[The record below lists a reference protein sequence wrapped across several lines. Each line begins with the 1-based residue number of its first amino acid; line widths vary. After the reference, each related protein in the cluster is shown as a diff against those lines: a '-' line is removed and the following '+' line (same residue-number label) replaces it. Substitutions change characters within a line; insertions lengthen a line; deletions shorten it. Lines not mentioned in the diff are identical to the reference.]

1 VLNRLDHLVILV
13 RDLDQA
19 VREYDVLGFTV
30 TPGGEHTD
38 GLTRNALIPFRDG
51 S

>member
-19 VREYDVLGFTV
+19 VREYEVLGFTV
-30 TPGGEHTD
+30 TPAASTP
-38 GLTRNALIPFRDG
+38 TA
-51 S
+51 